1 MPYYQWNKDKNEHL
15 KTGRGLS
22 FEQVV
27 MHIEGGDLLDV
38 YHQNQDRY
46 PGQQIL
52 VVRIGEYVY
61 VVPFVESADGRFL
74 KTIIPSRKATREY
87 SGGHHAERNETR

>member
-1 MPYYQWNKDKNEHL
+1 MPYYQWNMDKNEQL
-15 KTGRGLS
+15 KAERGVS

-38 YHQNQDRY
+38 YEHPNQARY

-52 VVRIGEYVY
+52 VVRVGEYVW
-61 VVPFVESADGRFL
+61 VVPFVGTPDGRFL

-87 SGGHHAERNETR
+87 LGDSDEKG

>member
-1 MPYYQWNKDKNEHL
+1 MPYYQWNTDKNEQL
-15 KTGRGLS
+15 KAERGVS

-38 YHQNQDRY
+38 YEHPNQARY

-52 VVRIGEYVY
+52 IVRIGAYVW
-61 VVPFVESADGRFL
+61 VVPFVETDDGRFL

-87 SGGHHAERNETR
+87 LGDSDEKG